1 MDTAVAD
8 SEKAMAEGDWAA
20 YGDAQDRLADALNR
34 AVQANQ
40 ELGGSGTPA
49 ASDGG
54 GEG

>member
-40 ELGGSGTPA
+40 ELGGSGTPP